1 MDKPSLSVDRD
12 PRAIYQARHLV
23 KAWGWDVLGYLGVC
37 FGAIHCIAWA
47 FSFPTDTYRVVDLAN
62 FESIYIF
69 LGILLAAWMSVLNY
83 YFDFTLYILARVGT
97 LVLAFTS
104 RPPGTYETVHWT
116 TFTSHI

>member
-1 MDKPSLSVDRD
+1 MF
-12 PRAIYQARHLV
+12 
-23 KAWGWDVLGYLGVC
+23 VLGQSTALPGT
-37 FGAIHCIAWA
+37 FH
-47 FSFPTDTYRVVDLAN
+47 FRQTHRVVDLAN

-83 YFDFTLYILARVGT
+83 YFDFTLYILALVGT

-116 TFTSHI
+116 TFIPHI

>member
-1 MDKPSLSVDRD
+1 MFSSYGIPRCLFWGD
-12 PRAIYQARHLV
+12 PLHF
-23 KAWGWDVLGYLGVC
+23 LGL
-37 FGAIHCIAWA
+37 
-47 FSFPTDTYRVVDLAN
+47 SFPTDTHRVVDLAN

-83 YFDFTLYILARVGT
+83 YFDFTLYVLARVGT

-116 TFTSHI
+116 TFIPHI